1 MAYQHLSPYLRKIQI
16 NFRFR
21 VIYIFNDIQCLKHK
35 EYIHENTAKHVFSCS
50 LSSSSSSSFSFSSS
64 SSAKLC

>member
-1 MAYQHLSPYLRKIQI
+1 MVYQHLSPYLRKIQI
-16 NFRFR
+16 NFQFR
-21 VIYIFNDIQCLKHK
+21 VIYISNDIQCLKHK

-50 LSSSSSSSFSFSSS
+50 LSSSSSSFSFSSS